1 MNFEEF
7 DKKMSQ
13 LEIIYR
19 KLVKKTIKNLISFIP
34 QLIIFSF
41 LSYIYFSIYQS
52 KGFEFALIACLIS
65 IIFLLG
71 RILGKRS

>member
-1 MNFEEF
+1 MNFDEF

-13 LEIIYR
+13 LEIIYL
-19 KLVKKTIKNLISFIP
+19 KLMKKIIKSFIKFIP

-41 LSYIYFSIYQS
+41 LSFIYFGIYQS
-52 KGFEFALIACLIS
+52 KGFEVTLIACLIS